1 MTYFSLISL
10 VLSHQQIGIDSYVKT
25 IHLDRLKTL
34 FIIVIMITI
43 SQE

>member
-10 VLSHQQIGIDSYVKT
+10 ALSHQQIGLDNYVKT
-25 IHLDRLKTL
+25 IHLDRLKML
-34 FIIVIMITI
+34 SIIVIMVTI